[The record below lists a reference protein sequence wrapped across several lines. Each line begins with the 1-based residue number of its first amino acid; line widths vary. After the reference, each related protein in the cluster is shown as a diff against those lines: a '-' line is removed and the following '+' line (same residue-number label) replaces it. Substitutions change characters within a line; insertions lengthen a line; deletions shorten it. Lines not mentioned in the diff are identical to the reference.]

1 MSVKTRLFVFCLLIS
16 GLMLSVQAQD
26 RAKNQN
32 PELNLERGP
41 KAFVQVLPEKWGV
54 FDADAY
60 RQQQRKLF
68 DQLVA
73 DQSPLSDG
81 TIISSVLTDEDRA
94 GLERANCV
102 SCGAESRKV
111 AVGINKT
118 VGVGV
123 DFTNLTGTIRLK
135 APRIESHGMMRST
148 PDGGYV
154 WTAAAEAK
162 DAVAMRIH
170 FVDFSLP
177 EHAALYV
184 YNSEG
189 QAFGPYTH
197 RGPNGTGDFW
207 SNTLNGSLA
216 FIQLRHRGVATRQ
229 DLEKTVFVMEEI
241 GHLGPKFLRA
251 ILMGNEPVHRKTC
264 SFNASC
270 VENASCFGTGTWG
283 AINDVSGGVASIL
296 YASRGFLYICSGGLL
311 ADTDTGTTIPYF
323 LTANHCI
330 SKGRE
335 ASSMEAFFQFTTPC
349 NGACYNPDGVV
360 PSTNGSSV
368 VSTSKTSDYTLLELS
383 QMPPSGSTYLGWNSS
398 PVANTNG
405 VELYRLSH
413 PQGAPQSFS
422 KHTVDTSTGTCS
434 SWPRGNWIYSRDVI
448 GATEGGSSGSPVL
461 NVAGQVVG
469 QLSGAC
475 GFDVNNPCNSVD
487 NATVDGAFAAYFS
500 SVSQFLDPN
509 PGGGG
514 TTMHVA
520 SIVPSLATQGP
531 WRRGVATV
539 TIVDVNNNPVS
550 NATVS
555 GTFSGDFSGGG
566 SGTTD
571 SNGVAVIQSGRNR
584 TGSSF
589 TFCVDNVSHGSN
601 SYNSG
606 ANAETCDTL

>member
-1 MSVKTRLFVFCLLIS
+1 MKTRLFVFCLLIS
-16 GLMLSVQAQD
+16 GLLLSAQAQD
-26 RAKNQN
+26 QAKNRN
-32 PELNLERGP
+32 PRFDLEKGP
-41 KAFVQVLPEKWGV
+41 KVGVVQVLPEKWGV
-54 FDADAY
+54 FDADTF
-60 RQQQRKLF
+60 RQKQRNLF
-68 DQLVA
+68 DRLVA
-73 DQSPLSDG
+73 DQSPLSGD
-81 TIISSVLTDEDRA
+81 TMISSVLSDEDRA

-102 SCGAESRKV
+102 SCGAQARKV
-111 AVGINKT
+111 AVGIKKT

-123 DFTNLTGTIRLK
+123 DFTNLAGTARLK
-135 APRIESHGMMRST
+135 APRVESHGMMRST

-207 SNTLNGSLA
+207 SNTINGSLA
-216 FIQLRHRGVATRQ
+216 FIQLRHSGVATRQ
-229 DLEKTVFVMEEI
+229 DFENTVFAIEDI

-251 ILMGNEPVHRKTC
+251 ILKGGELVHRKTC

-270 VENASCFGTGTWG
+270 VENASCYGSGTWG
-283 AINDVSGGVASIL
+283 AIDDVRDGVASIL
-296 YASRGFLYICSGGLL
+296 YASGRFLYICSGGLL

-349 NGACYNPDGVV
+349 NGACYDPDGVV
-360 PSTNGSSV
+360 PSTNGSSIV
-368 VSTSKTSDYTLLELS
+368 KTSKTSDYTLLELS

-405 VELYRLSH
+405 AELYRISH

-422 KHTVDTSTGTCS
+422 KHEVDTGAGTCS
-434 SWPRGNWIYSRDVI
+434 GWPRGNWIYSRDVI

-461 NVAGQVVG
+461 NAAGQVVG

-475 GFDVNNPCNSVD
+475 GFDVNDPCNAVD

-500 SVSQFLDPN
+500 RVSQYLDPN
-509 PGGGG
+509 TGGG
-514 TTMHVA
+514 TMHVA

-531 WRRGVATV
+531 WKRGVATV
-539 TIVDVNNNPVS
+539 TIVDAGNNPVS

-555 GTFSGDFSGGG
+555 GTFSGDFSGSG
-566 SGTTD
+566 SATTD
-571 SNGVAVIQSGRNR
+571 SNGVAVIRSGRNR

-589 TFCVDNVSHGSN
+589 TFCVSNVSHASN